1 MTQFGKRFVHDQS
14 LEWEVVGEGLKRK
27 IMSYDNHVMMVKVA
41 FEKGAIGTLHQ
52 HYHTQISYVESG
64 EFEITID
71 GEVQLLK
78 QGDTYYIPPNII
90 HGAVA
95 KEAGVLIDV
104 FNPFREDFV

>member
-52 HYHTQISYVESG
+52 
-64 EFEITID
+64 
-71 GEVQLLK
+71 
-78 QGDTYYIPPNII
+78 
-90 HGAVA
+90 
-95 KEAGVLIDV
+95 LI
-104 FNPFREDFV
+104 RKY